1 MQEMQEMQERP
12 CGRQTTLRF
21 IRRPQGRHQSA
32 NQPFYG
38 GASETAGRAIK
49 GEADEVDLLAAVT
62 IGLGVTLLFDLGEG
76 LLGGA
81 IDLEFEDE
89 DAVGRLGDQIRAAVR
104 LPVFCGDVEEAAR
117 GQQDKGR

>member
-1 MQEMQEMQERP
+1 MAVE
-12 CGRQTTLRF
+12 
-21 IRRPQGRHQSA
+21 
-32 NQPFYG
+32 
-38 GASETAGRAIK
+38 
-49 GEADEVDLLAAVT
+49 GEADEMDLFARVA
-62 IGLGVTLLFDLGEG
+62 IGFGVALFFDLVEG

-104 LPVFCGDVEEAAR
+104 LPVFCDDVEEAAR

>member
-1 MQEMQEMQERP
+1 MQEM
-12 CGRQTTLRF
+12 
-21 IRRPQGRHQSA
+21 QGRHQSA

>member
-1 MQEMQEMQERP
+1 MQEM
-12 CGRQTTLRF
+12 
-21 IRRPQGRHQSA
+21 QGRHQSA
-32 NQPFYG
+32 NQPFCG
-38 GASETAGRAIK
+38 GTGEVAGLAVE

-89 DAVGRLGDQIRAAVR
+89 DAVGRLSDQIRAAVR

-117 GQQDKGR
+117 GQ

>member
-1 MQEMQEMQERP
+1 MQERP

-38 GASETAGRAIK
+38 GAGEAAGLAVEGK
-49 GEADEVDLLAAVT
+49 ADEVDLLAAVT

-76 LLGGA
+76 LLGDA